1 VQPSTKEQAIMNK
14 ATRNTARRQRGQGM
28 MEYMIV
34 VAFMAVAA
42 IGVWGYFGTIARTQV
57 AGLVNQ
63 VSGQPNAA
71 NMQVTIDGQ
80 ITAAT
85 NTMNNKVL
93 GAPGG
98 PTAPLSLGTY
108 AQ

>member
-1 VQPSTKEQAIMNK
+1 MNK
-14 ATRNTARRQRGQGM
+14 ANRNTARRQRGQGM

-42 IGVWGYFGTIARTQV
+42 ITVWGYFGSVARTQV

-63 VSGQPNAA
+63 VAGQPNAA
-71 NMQVTIDGQ
+71 NMQIAIDGQ
-80 ITAAT
+80 INTAT
-85 NTMNNKVL
+85 NNMNAKVL
-93 GAPGG
+93 GG
-98 PTAPLSLGTY
+98 PTGPGMPLSLSTY